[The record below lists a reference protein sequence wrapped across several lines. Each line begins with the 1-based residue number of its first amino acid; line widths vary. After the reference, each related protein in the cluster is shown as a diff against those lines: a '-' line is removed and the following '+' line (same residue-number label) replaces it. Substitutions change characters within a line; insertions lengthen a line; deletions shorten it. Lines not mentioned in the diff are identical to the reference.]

1 MESEMEPLE
10 GKGSA
15 DTPSIVAT
23 ESNDLDFLGEGD
35 QAQQRDVK
43 YGVSL

>member
-10 GKGSA
+10 GKGST
-15 DTPSIVAT
+15 DPPSIVAT
-23 ESNDLDFLGEGD
+23 ESNDLDLLGEGE

-43 YGVSL
+43 YGVSF